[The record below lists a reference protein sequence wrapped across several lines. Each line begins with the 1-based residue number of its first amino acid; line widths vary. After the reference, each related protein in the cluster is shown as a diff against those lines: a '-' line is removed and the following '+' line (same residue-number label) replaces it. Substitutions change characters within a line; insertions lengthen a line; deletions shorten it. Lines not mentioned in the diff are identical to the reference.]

1 MTHKVPWWRRLHMRL
16 AASML
21 LVLLALGGSLAF
33 WLDMNLRRQQDAL
46 WQWQGLALAQYINRQ
61 QPEPLIDEQGKVRS
75 ELVRSLAMY
84 ARLINPALEVY
95 LLDPQGVIL
104 DHTQD
109 GPNDPRPQLQR
120 VDLDPV
126 HALART
132 PLPTLPVYGV
142 DPLVPDTPNLI
153 SAARLEVEG
162 QMRGYVYVVLRG
174 TRASLLTMD
183 AVADPLRAAA
193 WRFVPAVLLAAA
205 VLMLLAQLR
214 ITRPLSRLTTL
225 LSEFRADGQEAGL
238 STHTPRHE
246 IEEATLAAQAL
257 RARVQR
263 QLNLIEDNERQRRE
277 LIASISHDLHTPLAS
292 IQGYAETLMLQQA
305 TLTPEQRSQHL
316 HTLMQ
321 NCHRLERRVN
331 DLFEL
336 SKLESGYTE
345 AQPEPFSVAELASDV
360 VQSLQLL
367 AQTRGVTLEMAPPP
381 ADERGRELQVHADIG
396 MIERVLQNL
405 IDNAIGHT
413 PPGGRVALSI
423 ADASDLVT
431 VEVADSGEGIAADDL
446 PFIFN
451 LFWTRGMPTAVPQ
464 RGQGQERRGRA
475 RTGLG
480 LAIVQRILALHGS
493 QPQVYSHQGAGTRI
507 SFALK
512 KA

>member
-1 MTHKVPWWRRLHMRL
+1 MSQGVSWWRRLHTRL
-16 AASML
+16 SVSVL

-46 WQWQGLALAQYINRQ
+46 WQWQGLALAQYINGQ
-61 QPEPLIDEQGKVRS
+61 QPEPLIDGEGKVRS
-75 ELVRSLAMY
+75 ELVRGLAMY
-84 ARLINPALEVY
+84 ARQINPALEVY
-95 LLDPQGVIL
+95 VLDPAGRIL
-104 DHTQD
+104 EHTHE
-109 GPNDPRPQLQR
+109 GPHNPRPQIQQ
-120 VDLDPV
+120 VDLGPV
-126 HALART
+126 YALAST
-132 PLPTLPVYGV
+132 PLPALPVFGT
-142 DPLVPDTPNLI
+142 DPMAPDTPNLI
-153 SAARLEVEG
+153 SADKLEVNG
-162 QMRGYVYVVLRG
+162 QIRGYVYVVLRG
-174 TRASLLTMD
+174 ARSSLLTMD

-205 VLMLLAQLR
+205 ALMLLAQLR
-214 ITRPLSRLTTL
+214 ITRPLRRLTAL
-225 LSEFRADGQEAGL
+225 LSEFRADGKETGL
-238 STHTPRHE
+238 PAMAPRDE

-263 QLNLIEDNERQRRE
+263 QLNQIEDNERQRRE
-277 LIASISHDLHTPLAS
+277 LIASISHDLQTPLAS
-292 IQGYAETLMLQQA
+292 IQGYAETLMLQQT
-305 TLTPEQRSQHL
+305 TLTPDQRGQHL
-316 HTLMQ
+316 HTLIQ

-336 SKLESGYTE
+336 SKLESGYTL
-345 AQPEPFSVAELASDV
+345 AQPEPFAVAELANDV

-413 PPGGRVALSI
+413 PPGGRVALRI
-423 ADASDLVT
+423 ANAPDQVT
-431 VEVADSGEGIAADDL
+431 VEVMDSGEGIAAEDL

-464 RGQGQERRGRA
+464 NGHGPERRSRT

-480 LAIVQRILALHGS
+480 LAIVQRILALHNS
-493 QPQVYSHQGAGTRI
+493 EPQVSSSQGAGTRI
-507 SFALK
+507 FFALK